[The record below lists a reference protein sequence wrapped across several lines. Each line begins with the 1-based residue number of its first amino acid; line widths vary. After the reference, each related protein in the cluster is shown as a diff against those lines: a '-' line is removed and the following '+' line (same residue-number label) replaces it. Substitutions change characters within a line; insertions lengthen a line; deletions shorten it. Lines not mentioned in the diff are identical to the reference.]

1 MTTGGAIGFFA
12 RHPTAANLLM
22 LVAIVAGIVSVDR
35 NNTQF
40 FPDFDLDL
48 ATVSVA
54 WPGAGAADVDAAIVA
69 ALEPGLRTVA
79 EAQKVSGTAREGA
92 GWIVVEFEPGADIQA
107 GLSEIENAV
116 AQTTTLPEGAER
128 PIVQRVA
135 FHDTVARVVVSG
147 DYPEAVLKARAKRI
161 REALLA
167 RGVDRVTMFGARDEE
182 ILVEVSP
189 EALLRLNATPG
200 DIAAA
205 VARSS
210 RDLPAGDTA
219 GASEFQIRGLGLRAR
234 ASQLADIEIR
244 AGGDGERVLLGDIAQ
259 VRDSFDSGQPTAS
272 VDGARAVELHVQR
285 AAGNDALE
293 LSEIVDRTLAGLAP
307 ELPPGMAVEQYDI
320 AAQAID
326 DRINLLLRNGFGG
339 LLLVLAV
346 LFVFLDRAVAL
357 WVAVGIPVA
366 VMAALATMLAAD
378 QTIDMVTLFALIM
391 MLGIVVDDAIV
402 VGEHALAR
410 RAAGAGALEAAVTGA
425 RRMLA
430 PVTCASLTT
439 IAMFLPIAL
448 VGDTIGR
455 ILFAIPVVAAAMLA
469 ASLVECFLILPGH
482 MRGALERAGDRPA
495 GYRRAFDAGFARF
508 RDGPFRRLVAL
519 AVRWRYATLAI
530 ALASFVVCI
539 GAIAGGRLQFV
550 FFPSPESDTVLA
562 GFAFVHGAPR
572 SRSEAMVSELEE
584 ALRRADAALA
594 PEGESL
600 VRLAVGKVGSAVGRS
615 PGAPADTGDHL
626 GGVQVELAPS
636 ERRDVRTADL
646 IAAWRD
652 EVRALPGLETLTIRE
667 RRGGPPG
674 RDIDVRL
681 SGDSVAAL
689 KAAALDLRRAL
700 AGYDGVRDADD
711 DLPWGKRELAVSVT
725 PRGRALGFST
735 ESVAGQLRDA
745 FEGAVATR
753 FARGDE
759 EVAVRVRLARA
770 AAGPEALRHFRLRS
784 PGGAE
789 VPLAHV
795 AEIRETRGFA
805 VIRRED
811 GRREAAV
818 VADVDTAVANPAEL
832 VAALAAREMPAIA
845 AAHGIE
851 YRFAGKAEEQGD
863 TFADMRLGALIGFCA
878 VYVILAWVFASYA
891 RPFVVLAIVPFGLV
905 GAAVGHLLVGFD
917 LTILSLIGLLGLSGI
932 AINDSIILVSTVD
945 ERLASGEAPGE
956 AAVRGACD
964 RLRAVTVTSLTT
976 IGGLSPLLSE
986 TSLQAQ
992 FLKPMALT
1000 LVFGLMST
1008 TLLVLFVA
1016 PALVAVQEDIAGALR
1031 RRSRSR
1037 PPEARQEQ
1045 DQDGEQFETAE
1056 QHGGG

>member
-1 MTTGGAIGFFA
+1 MTPGGAIGFFA

-22 LVAIVAGIVSVDR
+22 LVVIVAGLLSIAR

-40 FPDFDLDL
+40 FPDFELDL
-48 ATVSVA
+48 VTVSVV
-54 WPGAGAADVDAAIVA
+54 WPGAAAADVDAGVVA
-69 ALEPGLRTVA
+69 ALEPGLRAVA
-79 EAQKVSGTAREGA
+79 EVKKVSGTAREGA
-92 GWIVVEFEPGADIQA
+92 GWLVVEFHPGADLQA
-107 GLSEIENAV
+107 GLSEVENVV

-128 PIVQRVA
+128 PVVRRVV

-147 DYPEAVLKARAKRI
+147 AYPEAVLKARAKRI

-167 RGVDRVTMFGARDEE
+167 RGVDRVTTFGARDEE
-182 ILVEVSP
+182 ILVEIAP
-189 EALLRLNATPG
+189 EALLRLDATLD

-205 VARSS
+205 IARSS
-210 RDLPAGDTA
+210 RDLPAGGTA
-219 GASEFQIRGLGLRAR
+219 GASEFQIRGLGLRTDA
-234 ASQLADIEIR
+234 AQLAEVEIR
-244 AGGDGERVLLGDIAQ
+244 SGADGERILLGEAAR
-259 VRDSFDSGQPTAS
+259 VRDSFSAGQPTAS
-272 VDGARAVELHVQR
+272 VGGAPAVELHVQR

-293 LSEIVDRTLAGLAP
+293 LLKIVDGVLAELAP
-307 ELPPGMAVEQYDI
+307 DLPPGMAVEQYDL
-320 AAQAID
+320 AAKAIG

-339 LLLVLAV
+339 LLLVMAV
-346 LFVFLDRAVAL
+346 LLTFLDRAVAL

-366 VMAALATMLAAD
+366 VMAALATMLAAG
-378 QTIDMVTLFALIM
+378 QTINMVTLFALIM

-402 VGEHALAR
+402 VGEHAMAR
-410 RAAGAGALEAAVTGA
+410 RRAGAGGLEAATAGA

-430 PVTCASLTT
+430 PVACASLTT
-439 IAMFLPIAL
+439 VAMFLPVAL
-448 VGDTIGR
+448 VGGTIGR

-482 MRGALERAGDRPA
+482 MRGALARERVRP
-495 GYRRAFDAGFARF
+495 GGWRRAFDDRFARF

-519 AVRWRYATLAI
+519 AVRWRYTTLAV
-530 ALASFVVCI
+530 AAASLVVCL

-550 FFPSPESDTVLA
+550 FFPSPESDTVIA
-562 GFAFVHGAPR
+562 GFAFAHGAPR
-572 SRSEAMVSELEE
+572 SRSEAMVAELES

-594 PEGESL
+594 PESESL
-600 VRLAVGKVGSAVGRS
+600 VRLAVGKVGVDVGAR
-615 PGAPADTGDHL
+615 PGAVADAGDHL
-626 GGVQVELAPS
+626 GGVQIELAPS
-636 ERRDVRTADL
+636 ERRDVRTAEL

-667 RRGGPPG
+667 RQGGPPG

-681 SGDSVAAL
+681 SGDSVETL

-700 AGYDGVRDADD
+700 TRYDGVHDVED
-711 DLPWGKRELAVSVT
+711 DLPWGKRELAVAVT
-725 PRGRALGFST
+725 PRGRALGFAT
-735 ESVAGQLRDA
+735 ESVARQLRDA
-745 FEGAVATR
+745 FEGAVAMR

-759 EVAVRVRLARA
+759 EVAVRVQLARA
-770 AAGPEALRHFRLRS
+770 DAGPEALRLFRLRG

-795 AEIRETRGFA
+795 AGIAETRGFA

-818 VADVDTAVANPAEL
+818 TADVDTSVANPTEL
-832 VAALAAREMPAIA
+832 AAALAAREMPAIA
-845 AAHGIE
+845 AAHGVE
-851 YRFAGKAEEQGD
+851 YRFAGKAEEQGE
-863 TFADMRLGALIGFCA
+863 TLADMRLGALIGLCA

-891 RPFVVLAIVPFGLV
+891 RPFVVLAIIPFGLV
-905 GAAVGHLLVGFD
+905 GAVVGHLVLGFD

-932 AINDSIILVSTVD
+932 AINDSIILVSTID
-945 ERLASGEAPGE
+945 ERMASGEAPGE

-1016 PALVAVQEDIAGALR
+1016 PALVAIQEDLARALR
-1031 RRSRSR
+1031 RRSR

-1045 DQDGEQFETAE
+1045 DEDGEQFETAE
-1056 QHGGG
+1056 QHRGG

>member
-1 MTTGGAIGFFA
+1 MTPGGAIGFFA

-22 LVAIVAGIVSVDR
+22 LVVIVAGLVSIAR

-40 FPDFDLDL
+40 FPDFELDL
-48 ATVSVA
+48 VTVSVV
-54 WPGAGAADVDAAIVA
+54 WPGAAAADVDAGVVA
-69 ALEPGLRTVA
+69 ALEPGLRAVA
-79 EAQKVSGTAREGA
+79 EVKKVSGTAREGA
-92 GWIVVEFEPGADIQA
+92 GWLVVEFHPGADLQA
-107 GLSEIENAV
+107 GLSEVENVV

-128 PIVQRVA
+128 PVVRRVV

-147 DYPEAVLKARAKRI
+147 AYPEAVLKARAKRI

-167 RGVDRVTMFGARDEE
+167 RGVDRVTTFGARDEE
-182 ILVEVSP
+182 ILVEVAP
-189 EALLRLNATPG
+189 EALLRLDATLD

-205 VARSS
+205 IARSS
-210 RDLPAGDTA
+210 RDLPAGGTA
-219 GASEFQIRGLGLRAR
+219 GASEFQIRGLGLRTDA
-234 ASQLADIEIR
+234 AQLAEVEIR
-244 AGGDGERVLLGDIAQ
+244 SGADGERILLGEVAR
-259 VRDSFDSGQPTAS
+259 VRDSFSAGQPTAS
-272 VDGARAVELHVQR
+272 VGGAPAVELHVQR

-293 LSEIVDRTLAGLAP
+293 LLKIVDDVLAELAP
-307 ELPPGMAVEQYDI
+307 DLPPGMAVEQYDV
-320 AAQAID
+320 AAKAIG

-339 LLLVLAV
+339 LLLVMAV
-346 LFVFLDRAVAL
+346 LLAFLDRAVAL

-366 VMAALATMLAAD
+366 VMAALATMLAAG
-378 QTIDMVTLFALIM
+378 QTINMVTLFALIM

-402 VGEHALAR
+402 VGEHAMAR
-410 RAAGAGALEAAVTGA
+410 RRAGAGGLEAATAGA

-430 PVTCASLTT
+430 PVACASLTT
-439 IAMFLPIAL
+439 VAMFMPVAL
-448 VGDTIGR
+448 VGGTIGR

-482 MRGALERAGDRPA
+482 MRGALARERARP
-495 GYRRAFDAGFARF
+495 GGWRRAFDDRFARF

-519 AVRWRYATLAI
+519 AVRWRYTTLAV
-530 ALASFVVCI
+530 AAASLVVCL

-550 FFPSPESDTVLA
+550 FFPSPESDTVIA
-562 GFAFVHGAPR
+562 GFAFAHGAPR
-572 SRSEAMVSELEE
+572 SRSEAMVAELES
-584 ALRRADAALA
+584 ALRRAEAALA
-594 PEGESL
+594 PEGDSP
-600 VRLAVGKVGSAVGRS
+600 VRLAVGKVGVDIGAP
-615 PGAPADTGDHL
+615 PGAAADAGDHL
-626 GGVQVELAPS
+626 GGVQIELSPS

-681 SGDSVAAL
+681 SGDSVETL

-700 AGYDGVRDADD
+700 AGYDGVHDVED
-711 DLPWGKRELAVSVT
+711 DLPWGKRELAVTVT
-725 PRGRALGFST
+725 PRGRALGFAT
-735 ESVAGQLRDA
+735 ESVARQLRAA
-745 FEGAVATR
+745 FEGAVAMR

-759 EVAVRVRLARA
+759 EVAVRVQLARA
-770 AAGPEALRHFRLRS
+770 DAGPEALRLFRLRG

-795 AEIRETRGFA
+795 AGIAETRGFA

-818 VADVDTAVANPAEL
+818 TADVDTSVANPTEL
-832 VAALAAREMPAIA
+832 VAALAARDMPAIA
-845 AAHGIE
+845 AAHGVE
-851 YRFAGKAEEQGD
+851 YRFAGKAEEQGE
-863 TFADMRLGALIGFCA
+863 TLADMRLGALIGLCA

-891 RPFVVLAIVPFGLV
+891 RPFVVLAIIPFGLV
-905 GAAVGHLLVGFD
+905 GAVVGHLVLGFD

-932 AINDSIILVSTVD
+932 AINDSIILVSTID
-945 ERLASGEAPGE
+945 ERMASGEAPGE

-1016 PALVAVQEDIAGALR
+1016 PALVAIQEDLARALR
-1031 RRSRSR
+1031 RRSR

-1045 DQDGEQFETAE
+1045 DEDGEQFETAE
-1056 QHGGG
+1056 QHRGG